1 MGFYPTVNAISR
13 TPLASCQNRDLPT
26 ARWEHRIGARR
37 ELDHNDFLRDF
48 YRISCECGLEL
59 FGDLA
64 ELPVSQHR
72 RGSGQA
78 QREYL
83 LRQLRLETYGSYFV
97 FLLNFNKRLS
107 SFVDM
112 EPGCPS

>member
-1 MGFYPTVNAISR
+1 MVSPYLRRRNLGA
-13 TPLASCQNRDLPT
+13 PLASCQNRDLPT

-37 ELDHNDFLRDF
+37 ELDHNNFLRDF
-48 YRISCECGLEL
+48 YRISCECSLEL

-78 QREYL
+78 QREYC
-83 LRQLRLETYGSYFV
+83 YGNCDWEPTDHI
-97 FLLNFNKRLS
+97 LI
-107 SFVDM
+107 SF
-112 EPGCPS
+112 